1 MRVCV
6 LRRQAHEHAKSQLR
20 QDQEGVDPQNVTGGQ
35 PKGKLFCKPY
45 DHSKNNQTTELQK
58 VKQQE
63 KA

>member
-35 PKGKLFCKPY
+35 PKGKLFVNLKITANITKPLNG
-45 DHSKNNQTTELQK
+45 KK
-58 VKQQE
+58 
-63 KA
+63 